1 MENRAENIAVEL
13 EARRSEIGRIRG
25 RELSDGDF
33 VREFLPY
40 SVTTWSR
47 VRGGTYSGNVD
58 RVIDAYATAL
68 AEIDARLPGIRRAAE
83 EAGEFARTTLAKA
96 VLASAI
102 KAKDSKSHR
111 ITVVLAPSGAGKTAI
126 GRYMESCGA
135 VYVEGKTS
143 WRSSY
148 KAFCADVAEAAGQRL
163 RWARFSEHE
172 AEHAMLNALRM
183 KNGTLYI
190 DEANTLGSHTLDAL
204 KLIVNQSGQSIVI
217 AAIPGAWDALTSRAE
232 DEMLQF
238 LNRCQKPVIRY
249 PSITAADAALFLAGA
264 GIAESE
270 QKEAAHMVAEAATRF
285 GGYTMVQ
292 AIRDELRDLS
302 RPSLADLSK
311 IISAHDASFRA
322 AGLKPTTKK

>member
-1 MENRAENIAVEL
+1 MDDRMEKVVAEL
-13 EARRSEIGRIRG
+13 EKLRSEIGAIRG

-40 SVTTWSR
+40 SGTTWSR
-47 VRGGTYSGNVD
+47 VRGGTYTGNVD
-58 RVIDAYATAL
+58 RVIDAYTIAL
-68 AEIDARLPGIRRAAE
+68 NEINARLPGIRRAAE
-83 EAGEFARTTLAKA
+83 EAGEFARTTLVKA

-102 KAKDSKSHR
+102 KAKDARSRR
-111 ITVVLAPSGAGKTAI
+111 IVVALAPTGAGKTAI
-126 GRYMESCGA
+126 GRYMENCGA
-135 VYVEGKTS
+135 VYVEGKKS

-172 AEHAMLNALRM
+172 AERAMLNALRM

-204 KLIVNQSGQSIVI
+204 KLIVNQSGQCIVI
-217 AAIPGAWDALTSRAE
+217 AAIPGAWDALTQRAE
-232 DEMLQF
+232 DEMLQL
-238 LNRCQKPVIRY
+238 LNRCQPVIRY
-249 PSITAADAALFLAGA
+249 SSITAHDAALFLDGC
-264 GIAESE
+264 GIRDHELND
-270 QKEAAHMVAEAATRF
+270 AAVAVAEAATRF